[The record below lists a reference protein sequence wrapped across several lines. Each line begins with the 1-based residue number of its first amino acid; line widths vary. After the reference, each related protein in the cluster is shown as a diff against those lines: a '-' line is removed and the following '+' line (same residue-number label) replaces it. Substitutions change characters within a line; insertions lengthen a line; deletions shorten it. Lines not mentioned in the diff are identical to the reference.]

1 MNGTSSKESQ
11 RQSGE
16 SNRDQGY
23 AYALIAVV
31 ILGVAALGITLR
43 DSSDA
48 PLEPPVAPTGA
59 PQEPATGEAS
69 VGSPAPAT
77 RPSVIPADAPRVFSL
92 TGRRDAKGKLW
103 WNGIPKEMEKGTV
116 EPTGASNIAL
126 KDYVGAESCKDCH
139 PGNHA
144 SWSQHPH
151 RWMNAM
157 ATDEIVMG
165 DFSEGAFI
173 EYLGGRA
180 TFYMESGRRRMK
192 LERDDVVRIFDINR
206 TIGSRFT
213 QYYVGKLL
221 EGPETQSHV
230 LRQLEHVLPFGWWID
245 KKEWIP
251 VVHVGEE
258 LPDGQRND
266 PFARPDEFYY
276 DGRCSA
282 CHTTKPIGDWMMGV
296 GGLDRFEKSSPHPV
310 SFDVSAYLRENHA
323 KNLPERLFAAPNSNQ
338 DFLRVMSAIER
349 LPTVE
354 HTANLG
360 ISCEACHHGSREHA
374 ENSTKDESRVLPSFF
389 PESPH
394 LRVGAGDRARA
405 WGKTRENLNWTCVR
419 CHSGERPYY
428 AAGMATWNSTEYSDA
443 MKGHCY
449 ELKPDGSGPQHIL
462 TCVDCHN
469 PHEGIGPK
477 WTHKPKDD
485 DARCL
490 DCHAQFKEESA
501 LTAHTHHSS
510 GSAGS
515 RCMNC
520 HMPRI
525 NEGMQDMVRTHTIFN
540 PTEPRMIEANHP
552 NACNI
557 CHLEETID
565 WSIGHLRDWYGDEHV
580 YDEKKIAESYPFR
593 SGPVALGW
601 LKNPHEPTRLVAIE
615 ALALAKADWALPSLL
630 HMLNDPFLLNRQF
643 TQRRVEE
650 MLGIDLRD
658 LGYRFYMTPAE
669 RAKPIAAIKA
679 ALLKP
684 EIGRKKE
691 ASNGRSG
698 SGKGE

>member
-48 PLEPPVAPTGA
+48 PLEPPVTPTGA
-59 PQEPATGEAS
+59 PQEPATGGAS

-77 RPSVIPADAPRVFSL
+77 RLASIPADAPRVFSL

-103 WNGIPKEMEKGTV
+103 WNGIPKEMEKGAV

-180 TFYMESGRRRMK
+180 TFYMDSGRRRMK

-349 LPTVE
+349 LPM
-354 HTANLG
+354 
-360 ISCEACHHGSREHA
+360 
-374 ENSTKDESRVLPSFF
+374 
-389 PESPH
+389 
-394 LRVGAGDRARA
+394 AR
-405 WGKTRENLNWTCVR
+405 
-419 CHSGERPYY
+419 
-428 AAGMATWNSTEYSDA
+428 
-443 MKGHCY
+443 
-449 ELKPDGSGPQHIL
+449 
-462 TCVDCHN
+462 
-469 PHEGIGPK
+469 
-477 WTHKPKDD
+477 
-485 DARCL
+485 
-490 DCHAQFKEESA
+490 
-501 LTAHTHHSS
+501 
-510 GSAGS
+510 
-515 RCMNC
+515 
-520 HMPRI
+520 
-525 NEGMQDMVRTHTIFN
+525 
-540 PTEPRMIEANHP
+540 
-552 NACNI
+552 
-557 CHLEETID
+557 
-565 WSIGHLRDWYGDEHV
+565 
-580 YDEKKIAESYPFR
+580 FR
-593 SGPVALGW
+593 
-601 LKNPHEPTRLVAIE
+601 
-615 ALALAKADWALPSLL
+615 
-630 HMLNDPFLLNRQF
+630 
-643 TQRRVEE
+643 
-650 MLGIDLRD
+650 
-658 LGYRFYMTPAE
+658 
-669 RAKPIAAIKA
+669 
-679 ALLKP
+679 
-684 EIGRKKE
+684 
-691 ASNGRSG
+691 
-698 SGKGE
+698 